1 MTHQQKFTIREQAML
16 DYKERRQIQKENGMG
31 RLNFEL
37 PIEDLKALKM
47 LAVEWQCSGI
57 DSANVS
63 NLLRGAVKNLL
74 NTKPMPDSWCEFVK
88 GKKSC

>member
-1 MTHQQKFTIREQAML
+1 MNAHKQKFTIKEAAMIE
-16 DYKERRQIQKENGMG
+16 YKERRQHQKANGLG

-47 LAVEWQCSGI
+47 LAVAWQCAGI

-74 NTKPMPDSWCEFVK
+74 NTKPMPDSWHEFTK
-88 GKKSC
+88 GS